1 MKASLSKL
9 TSREKEVLT
18 LVSKG
23 FKSQEIAENLEIS
36 VQTVH
41 THRKHIWKKLSIRS
55 LAEFYLTAIK
65 FGKRS

>member
-9 TSREKEVLT
+9 TSREKEVLA

-23 FKSQEIAENLEIS
+23 MKSNEIAENMEIS

-41 THRKHIWKKLSIRS
+41 THRKHIWKKLGIHS
-55 LAEFYLTAIK
+55 LAEFYLTAIR
-65 FGKRS
+65 FGK